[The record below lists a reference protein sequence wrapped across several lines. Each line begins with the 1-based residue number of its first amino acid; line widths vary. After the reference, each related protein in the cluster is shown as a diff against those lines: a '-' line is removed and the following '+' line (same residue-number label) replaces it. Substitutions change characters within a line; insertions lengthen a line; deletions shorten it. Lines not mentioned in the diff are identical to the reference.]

1 MIAAF
6 ICALSVGVLLQFLVS
21 YCRSILA
28 ASGKI
33 ELSER
38 VREVAGMGRR
48 SVAAGDFARF
58 LQLVH
63 LCPDYEADE
72 TELRAIGVYFDL
84 LRVLGHVSSVLSPRV
99 ARWAE
104 RERQSCSHFAAV
116 ALDRR
121 ISYNC
126 GLFAQQ
132 ANGLL

>member
-1 MIAAF
+1 MIAAL
-6 ICALSVGVLLQFLVS
+6 ICVLSLGVLLQFLVS

-28 ASGKI
+28 ISGKI

-38 VREVAGMGRR
+38 VREVAGMGHR
-48 SVAAGDFARF
+48 SVAAGDFERF
-58 LQLVH
+58 LQLAH
-63 LCPDYEADE
+63 LCPDYQDDQ
-72 TELRAIGVYFDL
+72 TELRAVGVYYGL
-84 LRVLGHVSSVLSPRV
+84 LRVLGRISGVVSPRA

-104 RERQSCSHFAAV
+104 RERQSCSYFAAV

-121 ISYNC
+121 ISYHR